1 MFCKDLN
8 RENDSIAITALPREP
23 MIIFLVLALDLETGI
38 DNYKKKINI
47 RYQNKYSH

>member
-23 MIIFLVLALDLETGI
+23 IIIFLVVFDLDTGV
-38 DNYKKKINI
+38 D
-47 RYQNKYSH
+47 S